1 MIKHYSF
8 GIFNTT
14 FGIWHSYLGY
24 DAISDEQVL
33 AFEDNIVTKHSGKF
47 MKWEYQKDMNR
58 LFYKD
63 DVKKETIFKKLL
75 KFFKGC
81 FNV

>member
-1 MIKHYSF
+1 MKKHYSF

-24 DAISDEQVL
+24 DKISDEQVL
-33 AFEDNIVTKHSGKF
+33 VFEDNIVTKHSGKF
-47 MKWEYQKDMNR
+47 MRWKYTKDMIR

-63 DVKKETIFKKLL
+63 VKKDTIFKKLL